1 MQTYSSL
8 THRQGREC
16 SGSDVFRKNSV
27 RMQYTARSFCR
38 KSPNLSLFLKDRG
51 SHDYTSMTGVKGFV
65 YCPHE
70 FSGFQIHQFRANAK
84 RHWSIRSVGIKI
96 YEKHS
101 VCTRLLIQGAQ
112 EVFGEIGGGG
122 YPGRTKE
129 SSHVGR
135 RKANCFKNSLLRQFL
150 MKNVI
155 DVIQ

>member
-27 RMQYTARSFCR
+27 RMQYAARSFCR

-51 SHDYTSMTGVKGFV
+51 SQDYSSMTGVKGFV

-112 EVFGEIGGGG
+112 KIFGEDTLEEPKSLRMSAVEKRIVSKI
-122 YPGRTKE
+122 R
-129 SSHVGR
+129 SC
-135 RKANCFKNSLLRQFL
+135 ANS
-150 MKNVI
+150 
-155 DVIQ
+155 